1 MNEDNIKT
9 LLTEEKWTRTTIANY
24 TIPNF
29 QELDVILNQIE
40 NPEEMAEVKKTCD
53 EYMEKN
59 KNSIIA
65 MYLSGAIALRRR
77 SLDYGNITSLIE
89 MFNENKKY
97 SLVEFLS
104 QKILERFEDKYVL
117 RLLAAS
123 YEKQNREDDK
133 FALYERLVKVDYDET
148 DLLLAIADRYISK
161 NDKEKA
167 LLFYKKALQR
177 FLNAQNLPAVKD
189 VWTILLKMIPEEFAY
204 LLSLA
209 QRVAS
214 HFQGERITQMLS
226 QLYEVAILKED
237 WEKGITVLKTMLEG
251 DPNSEWAREQ
261 LVACYR
267 QKYKNHSRLETC
279 IEISNL
285 TKSYRDV
292 HSAIDDFEKN
302 IAFDKGSFVFHKTWS
317 IGRIR
322 ELSHEN
328 VVIDFA
334 SKRNHTMSLS
344 MAFSSLQVL
353 PRHHIWVLKSVFPK
367 EKLTEKFKND
377 IPWAL
382 RTLIASNNN
391 ASTLKEMKAEIVPS
405 ILPTKEW
412 TKWQTNAKKIL
423 MNDPL
428 IGFLPSDPEVYTL
441 RETPISYEEK
451 SLGIFRNEKRFYQ
464 KIRIVR
470 EFLLTGDPE
479 SEFFMEMVQY
489 FKDQCTTYQQVNDQV
504 ISSFLFVDY
513 LCDKYPFLER
523 PNLDFKHL
531 YGLIDSIPKTF
542 GKIDD
547 SELKKLFIDNV
558 VSVED
563 SDYVDKVLIA
573 LYPHYL
579 TSYIMD
585 TLRDQGKLKVIEDM
599 FKNAARNYR
608 ENADLF
614 TYLSRTYD
622 RKYWEK
628 KMKVPFEALLTSQ
641 LQLLDFAFNAIDAK
655 KATTDNRKI
664 AKTLTT
670 IIFEERQIFDFLKT
684 ANEGAAQRI
693 NFIVQRMQGLDIAK
707 KVEVKHAI
715 LEKYPDFVFLGEEE
729 VHAELVS
736 SGLLVTLTKLLEKQ
750 NELDRI
756 MNKEIPENS
765 KEIGAALSLGDLR
778 ENSEYKAAK
787 EKQGILNNTM
797 MRLTDEISRATV
809 VSQEN
814 VDPSKISFGTEVTL
828 RNNITEQ
835 KEIYRIFG
843 PWESDPNENTISY
856 LAPFGNKLLN
866 HKVDERFEFEINERA
881 YDYTVLS
888 IKALPF

>member
-1 MNEDNIKT
+1 
-9 LLTEEKWTRTTIANY
+9 
-24 TIPNF
+24 
-29 QELDVILNQIE
+29 
-40 NPEEMAEVKKTCD
+40 
-53 EYMEKN
+53 
-59 KNSIIA
+59 
-65 MYLSGAIALRRR
+65 
-77 SLDYGNITSLIE
+77 
-89 MFNENKKY
+89 
-97 SLVEFLS
+97 
-104 QKILERFEDKYVL
+104 
-117 RLLAAS
+117 
-123 YEKQNREDDK
+123 
-133 FALYERLVKVDYDET
+133 
-148 DLLLAIADRYISK
+148 
-161 NDKEKA
+161 
-167 LLFYKKALQR
+167 
-177 FLNAQNLPAVKD
+177 
-189 VWTILLKMIPEEFAY
+189 
-204 LLSLA
+204 
-209 QRVAS
+209 
-214 HFQGERITQMLS
+214 
-226 QLYEVAILKED
+226 
-237 WEKGITVLKTMLEG
+237 
-251 DPNSEWAREQ
+251 
-261 LVACYR
+261 
-267 QKYKNHSRLETC
+267 
-279 IEISNL
+279 
-285 TKSYRDV
+285 
-292 HSAIDDFEKN
+292 
-302 IAFDKGSFVFHKTWS
+302 
-317 IGRIR
+317 
-322 ELSHEN
+322 
-328 VVIDFA
+328 
-334 SKRNHTMSLS
+334 
-344 MAFSSLQVL
+344 
-353 PRHHIWVLKSVFPK
+353 
-367 EKLTEKFKND
+367 
-377 IPWAL
+377 
-382 RTLIASNNN
+382 
-391 ASTLKEMKAEIVPS
+391 
-405 ILPTKEW
+405 
-412 TKWQTNAKKIL
+412 
-423 MNDPL
+423 
-428 IGFLPSDPEVYTL
+428 
-441 RETPISYEEK
+441 
-451 SLGIFRNEKRFYQ
+451 
-464 KIRIVR
+464 
-470 EFLLTGDPE
+470 PE

-558 VSVED
+558 VAVED

-585 TLRDQGKLKVIEDM
+585 TLREQGKLKVIEDM

-707 KVEVKHAI
+707 KIEVKHAI

-814 VDPSKISFGTEVTL
+814 VDPTRVSFGTEVTL